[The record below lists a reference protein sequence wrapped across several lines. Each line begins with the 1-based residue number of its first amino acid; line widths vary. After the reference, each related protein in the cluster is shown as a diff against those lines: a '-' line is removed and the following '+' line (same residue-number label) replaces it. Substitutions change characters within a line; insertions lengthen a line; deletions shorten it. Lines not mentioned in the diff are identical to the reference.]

1 MSSLKTWFHMLIV
14 AAAAALAGEASAHSM
29 WLAEKDG
36 ALQIQYGHENDLDPY
51 KPERV
56 GGIRAFAAD
65 GRELKPQVRSSGSI
79 VSVDAGEAAM
89 VSAAYDNKA
98 WTKSASKGWV
108 NLPRADVP
116 DGSQSGLSQKFTKT
130 YLKPARD
137 FGKPLGQALE
147 LIPLSDPASLK
158 TGDRLKV
165 RVLLDGKP
173 LAGVKVATNMFDYS
187 DKAEKAVTDAEGAV
201 VVTVPGRQMAGV
213 EIEHFA
219 KTAGNSEIDGIW
231 YTASITFRVSGR

>member
-1 MSSLKTWFHMLIV
+1 MINLKARFHSITF
-14 AAAAALAGEASAHSM
+14 AAALVLAGEASAHSM
-29 WLAEKDG
+29 WLADKDS
-36 ALQIQYGHENDLDPY
+36 ALEIQYGHENDLDPY

-56 GGIRAFAAD
+56 AGIRAYAAD
-65 GRELKPQVRSSGSI
+65 GTELKPQVVMGEKAVTI
-79 VSVDAGEAAM
+79 EAGGAAM

-108 NLPRADVP
+108 NLSRAEVP

-130 YLKPARD
+130 YLKPSRD

-158 TGDRLKV
+158 PGDELKL

-173 LAGVKVATNMFDYS
+173 LAGVKVAANMFDYG
-187 DKAEKAVTDAEGAV
+187 DKAEKVIADVEG
-201 VVTVPGRQMAGV
+201 VVTVTVPARRMAGV

-219 KTAGNSEIDGIW
+219 KAVGDSEIDGIW
-231 YTASITFRVSGR
+231 YTSSITFRISGR